1 MASAVVD
8 THRLGELPRLCAKTG
23 VLTET
28 TKRQEFGDIPG
39 WTLLLIFWGLIPFLI
54 AAGFARHKVT
64 VDLPASDDT
73 LRRIRLVDLGSVAEL
88 VLGIGLLVSAL
99 LTQEGAWAW
108 AGIVAVVTLVS
119 GAVARR
125 IVWVT
130 GRLDGDVLW
139 LY

>member
-1 MASAVVD
+1 
-8 THRLGELPRLCAKTG
+8 
-23 VLTET
+23 
-28 TKRQEFGDIPG
+28 
-39 WTLLLIFWGLIPFLI
+39 LI